1 MIIIF
6 TMASNFFFGQD
17 KYQTFWL
24 DSLVHPLTRQ
34 ILFTGTVIFTCSCIR
49 GCVIHD
55 NVKNV
60 HFLKIIVLL
69 A

>member
-24 DSLVHPLTRQ
+24 DSLVHGHPH
-34 ILFTGTVIFTCSCIR
+34 IR
-49 GCVIHD
+49 G
-55 NVKNV
+55 K
-60 HFLKIIVLL
+60 FYLRVLL
-69 A
+69 YLPVPALEDV